1 MNIKVF
7 TYPNTFELYANTYVL
22 SDSKGSA
29 VVIDPGK
36 DDKEVVDY
44 INSNNLHLKGVLLTH
59 GHFDH
64 IRGVD
69 LLCADVFMHEK
80 DEPLLKNSHLNC
92 SDRFSRHDVIIKSQ
106 TTSIKDKDVLNL
118 LEEPI
123 VVIHTPFHTEGSICF
138 YLKDSGVLF
147 SGDTLFQYS
156 IGRSDFVTSNPS
168 LINSSLEKLMMLP
181 DEVVV
186 YPGHGEM
193 TTIGQERKLNPFVKR

>member
-22 SDSKGSA
+22 SDDEGNA
-29 VVIDPGK
+29 VVVDPGK
-36 DDKEVVDY
+36 DDKEVLNY
-44 INSNNLHLKGVLLTH
+44 ISSNNLRLKGVLLTH

-64 IRGVD
+64 TRGVD
-69 LLCADVFMHEK
+69 LLNADVFIHEK
-80 DEPLLKNSHLNC
+80 DEPLLRNSHLNC
-92 SDRFSRHDVIIKSQ
+92 SDRFSRHDVVVKSKAQ
-106 TTSIKDKDVLNL
+106 SIKDGDVLNL
-118 LEEPI
+118 LSEPI
-123 VVIHTPFHTEGSICF
+123 AVIHTPFHTEGSVCF
-138 YLKDSGVLF
+138 YLKDSRVLF

-168 LINSSLEKLMMLP
+168 LIDSSLEKLMKLP

-186 YPGHGEM
+186 YPGHGGM